1 MLEGDK
7 ESKFSE
13 RKAWVKSDEKHIQK
27 VMTELIVMHVLG
39 SRLWFCLLY
48 LDIFNKEHDLW
59 CLRFMNVEG
68 YDKEENKIGWI

>member
-27 VMTELIVMHVLG
+27 VMTELIVMHALG

-48 LDIFNKEHDLW
+48 LDIFNKEHDL
-59 CLRFMNVEG
+59 
-68 YDKEENKIGWI
+68 